1 MCCSYQIITL
11 VIVFDVFAEHLIVD
25 VALIVTSMDLPLDF
39 LAESLVVCAV
49 ASLVSQFNQIS

>member
-25 VALIVTSMDLPLDF
+25 VALIVISMDLPLDF